1 MKVSLNWI
9 KQYLDFDLP
18 PVEEL
23 ARRIGAQLGAVEDI
37 EDLGAKY
44 KGVMVAKVVS
54 CIDHPNS
61 DHLHVCKIDDGGAV
75 QDVERDE
82 QGHVQVVCG
91 APNVRE
97 GMMVVWLPPG
107 VVVPETAGKEPFT
120 LTVRDIRGQKSN
132 GMLASARELALGSDH
147 SGILELNPHDAKSGD
162 SFAKTYQLDDYIIDI
177 ENKMF
182 THRPDLFGELGVAR
196 EVAGI
201 LQHPFHSPDWYVS
214 GQKDELARGNTLPLT
229 VQNELPDLV
238 PRFMAV
244 TLEGITIHPSTAW
257 LQTYLARVGIRPI
270 NNVVDITNY
279 MMMESAQPLHAYDYD
294 KVKALSGGNGA
305 VLCVR
310 HPHAGEKLL
319 LLNGKEVTPREDAIM
334 IATDKQAIGLGGVM
348 GGGETEVDEHTK
360 SVILECATFDMYAI
374 RKMSMALGVFT
385 DAVTRFNKGQ
395 SPLQND
401 KIMGESLRMFGQ
413 LASAKQASDI
423 VDDNHVQGRDWVH
436 PPVPVTAEFI
446 NVRLGLKLSATEMK
460 RLLENVEFHI
470 AMDGDSLTVTAPF
483 WRTDIE
489 TREDVVEEVGRLYG
503 YDKLPLEL
511 PARTV
516 APAPKDELLE
526 LKSRVRGKLVRS
538 GANEV
543 LTYSFV
549 HGNLLDKVGQD
560 KNQAFQ
566 VSNAISPDLQ
576 YYRLSLTPSLLDKV
590 HTNIKAGY
598 DAFALFEMGLVHHKG
613 VMDEA
618 DGNVPLEDL
627 HVALVFAAIEKG
639 VAKNAG
645 ANYYEARKYL
655 TTLLP
660 TVEPMLVA
668 LKDFDFNGDVPGMQM
683 CAPFEPN
690 RSAVIVWNDL
700 AWGVVGEYKAAVSK
714 ALKLPAHTA
723 GFELGLEVLRHQP
736 ARIYQPLPRF
746 PKVEQDICFKV
757 ASTVTYRQLYDAA
770 LEALDSLK
778 PVQTRASLSP
788 VDIYQRED
796 DTAHKQITLRLII
809 ASYEKTMTDT
819 EVARLLDT
827 VAAEVNDKLSAERV

>member
-23 ARRIGAQLGAVEDI
+23 ARHIGAQLGAVEGI

-44 KGVMVAKVVS
+44 KGVVVAKVVS

-97 GMMVVWLPPG
+97 GMMVAWLPPG

-147 SGILELNPHDAKSGD
+147 SGILELNPHDAKPGD

-196 EVAGI
+196 EIAGI
-201 LQHPFHSPDWYVS
+201 LQYPFHSPDWYVS
-214 GQKDELARGNTLPLT
+214 GQKDELPRGNTLPLT

-294 KVKALSGGNGA
+294 KVRALSGGNGA
-305 VLCVR
+305 ILCVR

-360 SVILECATFDMYAI
+360 NVILECATFDMYAI

-395 SPLQND
+395 SSLQND
-401 KIMGESLRMFGQ
+401 KVMGESMRMFGQ

-436 PPVPVTAEFI
+436 PPVSVTA
-446 NVRLGLKLSATEMK
+446 GEM
-460 RLLENVEFHI
+460 E
-470 AMDGDSLTVTAPF
+470 
-483 WRTDIE
+483 
-489 TREDVVEEVGRLYG
+489 
-503 YDKLPLEL
+503 
-511 PARTV
+511 
-516 APAPKDELLE
+516 
-526 LKSRVRGKLVRS
+526 
-538 GANEV
+538 
-543 LTYSFV
+543 
-549 HGNLLDKVGQD
+549 
-560 KNQAFQ
+560 
-566 VSNAISPDLQ
+566 
-576 YYRLSLTPSLLDKV
+576 
-590 HTNIKAGY
+590 
-598 DAFALFEMGLVHHKG
+598 
-613 VMDEA
+613 
-618 DGNVPLEDL
+618 
-627 HVALVFAAIEKG
+627 
-639 VAKNAG
+639 
-645 ANYYEARKYL
+645 
-655 TTLLP
+655 
-660 TVEPMLVA
+660 
-668 LKDFDFNGDVPGMQM
+668 
-683 CAPFEPN
+683 
-690 RSAVIVWNDL
+690 
-700 AWGVVGEYKAAVSK
+700 
-714 ALKLPAHTA
+714 
-723 GFELGLEVLRHQP
+723 
-736 ARIYQPLPRF
+736 
-746 PKVEQDICFKV
+746 
-757 ASTVTYRQLYDAA
+757 
-770 LEALDSLK
+770 
-778 PVQTRASLSP
+778 
-788 VDIYQRED
+788 
-796 DTAHKQITLRLII
+796 
-809 ASYEKTMTDT
+809 
-819 EVARLLDT
+819 
-827 VAAEVNDKLSAERV
+827 